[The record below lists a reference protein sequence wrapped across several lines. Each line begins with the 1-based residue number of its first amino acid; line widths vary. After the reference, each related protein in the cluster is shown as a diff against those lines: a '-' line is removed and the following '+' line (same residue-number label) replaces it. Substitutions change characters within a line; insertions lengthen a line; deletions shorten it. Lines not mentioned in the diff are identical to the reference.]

1 MALVAVLAL
10 LTGRPRSVVP
20 ALAGAVIALLLINPD
35 LAVDLGFALSVLA
48 TAGLVFLAPGWRHQL
63 AGRLPGPVADAVA
76 VAAAAQVAC
85 LPLLA
90 GAFGS
95 VGLWAVPANLLA
107 VPAVA
112 PATLVGVA
120 VTVLA
125 QISLPAAQLLVRI
138 PGICCWWLVLV
149 AHRAATAP
157 SAVLPWPAGVAGATA
172 AVAVSAIFVAAL
184 RRRAGR
190 RMLAVATCAALLTRI
205 TAGPLLT
212 SAWPPPGWRV
222 LMCDVGQG
230 DAFLINTGP
239 GDPVLVDTGP
249 DPAALRRCLRQANVH
264 RLDRIVLTHLHADHV
279 DGLPAVL
286 GRLPVREVE
295 VGPLAEP
302 PANWSWVRQRLA
314 AAHVPVRL
322 VQVGASEKVGDISW
336 TVLAPRLVLHGTD
349 SDPNNDSLVLS
360 VRAPTMTLL
369 MTGDVETEGEQDLL
383 RQAGALHAD
392 VLKVAHHGSDRQD
405 PKFVAAVGARVALT
419 SVGRDNPYGHP
430 GAHTLRRLRAD
441 GVQNFRSDLDGAVAI
456 ARDGRGRLVA
466 VKHPGSQ
473 PGRATAS
480 AAGDVPFRKESE

>member
-1 MALVAVLAL
+1 MVAILAL

-20 ALAGAVIALLLINPD
+20 ALAGAVIVLLLINPD

-48 TAGLVFLAPGWRHQL
+48 TAGLVFLAPGRRHRL
-63 AGRLPGPVADAVA
+63 ARRLPGPLADAVA

-95 VGLWAVPANLLA
+95 VGLMAVPANLLA

-112 PATLVGVA
+112 PATLLGVL

-125 QISLPAAQLLVRI
+125 QVWLPAAHVLVRL
-138 PGICCWWLVLV
+138 PGLCCWWLAIV
-149 AHRAATAP
+149 AHRAATLP
-157 SAVLPWPAGVAGATA
+157 SAVLAWPSGVIGAAA
-172 AVAVSAIFVAAL
+172 AVAVTVILIAAL

-190 RMLAVATCAALLTRI
+190 RLLAVAACAALLTRLS
-205 TAGPLLT
+205 AGAVLS
-212 SAWPPPGWRV
+212 SAWPPPGWRL

-230 DAFLINTGP
+230 DAFLLSTGR

-249 DPAALRRCLRQANVH
+249 DPAPLRACLQQAGVH
-264 RLDRIVLTHLHADHV
+264 RLDRIVLTHMHADHV

-295 VGPLAEP
+295 IGPLAEP
-302 PANWSWVRQRLA
+302 PLNWQWVRQRIA
-314 AAHVPVRL
+314 AAHVPIRMAK
-322 VQVGASEKVGDISW
+322 VGAVETIGDIAW
-336 TVLAPRLVLHGTD
+336 TVLAPRVVLHGTD

-360 VRAPTMTLL
+360 VRTPTMTLL

-383 RQAGALHAD
+383 RESAALHAD
-392 VLKVAHHGSDRQD
+392 VLKVPHHGSDRQD
-405 PKFVAAVGARVALT
+405 PRLVAAVGAKVALT

-430 GAHTLRRLRAD
+430 GAHTMRRLYD
-441 GVQNFRSDLDGAVAI
+441 NGVRSFRSDQDGSVAV

-466 VKHPGSQ
+466 VRHPTPH
-473 PGRATAS
+473 PGRASTS
-480 AAGDVPFRKESE
+480 AVADVPYRKESE